1 MMEWNYLQ
9 PGLVALLLL
18 SSTTW
23 GQPPQG
29 RERGMPESVRQE
41 VEKMRKAG
49 ATRQQIREFLE
60 KSKKNMR
67 SRGPANQRGPAK
79 QRGKGK
85 RGKSKSPRQF
95 TIAHALDPASI
106 KAGYNLVVDQNGK
119 EVRPQGRPF
128 QEGYKLKKTTKPVT
142 DHNKRAYARVFCIM
156 APLRD
161 ALMFNLKST
170 PEEKWTQMTAIL
182 EKNKIKTKQWLGGP
196 TPRDNYYSNKGIFA
210 HLKNNGPDY
219 HPMMK
224 YLEEAEL
231 ELKSRVFSK
240 DFDFTNPRGVNP
252 YPNPGQGLID

>member
-1 MMEWNYLQ
+1 MTWQYLLA
-9 PGLVALLLL
+9 GLVALLML

-23 GQPPQG
+23 AQQNQG
-29 RERGMPESVRQE
+29 RERGMPEAVRKKVDE
-41 VEKMRKAG
+41 MVKAG

-60 KSKKNMR
+60 KSKRSMR
-67 SRGPANQRGPAK
+67 PAGPANDPAK
-79 QRGKGK
+79 GRWN
-85 RGKSKSPRQF
+85 RNRSPRQF
-95 TIAHALDPASI
+95 TIPHALDSTLI
-106 KAGYNLVVDQNGK
+106 KDGYNLVVDKDGK

-128 QEGYKLKKTTKPVT
+128 QEGYKLKKTVQPVE
-142 DHNKRAYARVFCIM
+142 DHNKRAYAQVFCIM

-161 ALMFNLKST
+161 TLMFNIKT
-170 PEEKWTQMTAIL
+170 TNENDWTKMTAIL
-182 EKNKIKTKQWLGGP
+182 KKNNVKTEQWLGGP
-196 TPRDNYYSNKGIFA
+196 TPKDNYYSSKGIFS

-240 DFDFTNPRGVNP
+240 DFDFTNPQGVNP